1 MKLQTG
7 TFALILLI
15 AFGLSS
21 CKEKDNN
28 DQAALDKQKIEAY
41 LAENGLEAMS
51 TPSGLHYIILNAS
64 DNQRP
69 TLNSRVSVAYK
80 GYLLDNTV
88 FDQSDLIDFQLGQ
101 VIRGWQEGIQLIG
114 EGGNITLFVPSHL
127 GYGSQQTG
135 PIPANSVLVFEVSL
149 FSFS

>member
-135 PIPANSVLVFEVSL
+135 PIPANSVLVFEVTL

>member
-51 TPSGLHYIILNAS
+51 TPSGLHYIILNAG

-135 PIPANSVLVFEVSL
+135 PIPANSVLVL
-149 FSFS
+149 R

>member
-51 TPSGLHYIILNAS
+51 TPSGLHYIILNAG

-135 PIPANSVLVFEVSL
+135 PIPANSVLVFEVTL

>member
-1 MKLQTG
+1 MKLQTR
-7 TFALILLI
+7 TFVLFLLI
-15 AFGLSS
+15 ALSLAA
-21 CKEKDNN
+21 CKDKDTI
-28 DQAALDKQKIEAY
+28 DQTALDKQKIENY
-41 LAENGLEAMS
+41 LADNGLEAMS
-51 TPSGLHYIILNAS
+51 TPSGLQYIIHNAGDS
-64 DNQRP
+64 RKPNI
-69 TLNSRVSVAYK
+69 NSRVSVAYK

-135 PIPANSVLVFEVSL
+135 SIPANSVLIFEVTL

>member
-51 TPSGLHYIILNAS
+51 TPSGLHYIILNAG

-69 TLNSRVSVAYK
+69 TLNSRLSVAYK

-135 PIPANSVLVFEVSL
+135 PIPANSVLVFEVTL

>member
-1 MKLQTG
+1 MKNQTIIIL
-7 TFALILLI
+7 LILL
-15 AFGLSS
+15 FSLGLNA
-21 CKEKDNN
+21 CKEKDTI
-28 DQAALDKQKIEAY
+28 DQAALDRQKIENY
-41 LAENGLEAMS
+41 LADNGLEAMS
-51 TPSGLHYIILNAS
+51 TPSGLHYIIHNAGDS
-64 DNQRP
+64 RKP

-135 PIPANSVLVFEVSL
+135 PIPANSVLVFEVTL